1 MRFELR
7 FPDGDTTQDPLL
19 KDQIQSAVSFV
30 SQDAAIDLV
39 ALPDDDPRL
48 GDFVPAIIVVVRSIH
63 DGAPRMRRPMNS

>member
-19 KDQIQSAVSFV
+19 KDQIRSAVSFV
-30 SQDAAIDLV
+30 SQCAAIDLV

-48 GDFVPAIIVVVRSIH
+48 GNFVPAIIVVVRSIYQPGDEVAH
-63 DGAPRMRRPMNS
+63 